1 MTRRNIHGRWRLAL
15 TALILL
21 PLCLRLLTPA
31 GYMPGSLGDGT
42 PFTLCPNSTPGAA
55 QLLALLSGSGEQHH
69 HHHHGS
75 SEESAE
81 SPWEFCGFGVAF
93 TATATAFES
102 SFAIRHEPGAVAPL
116 RPPVIFRPGYTRTFH
131 ARGPPLIAS

>member
-1 MTRRNIHGRWRLAL
+1 MTRRNLHTRWQLAL
-15 TALILL
+15 AALVIL

-31 GYMPGSLGDGT
+31 GYMPGSLADGT

-55 QLLALLSGSGEQHH
+55 RLLAHLAGPDEHH
-69 HHHHGS
+69 HHHHGGG
-75 SEESAE
+75 EDTAE

-93 TATATAFES
+93 TATAPGFES
-102 SFAIRHEPGAVAPL
+102 SLTIRHEPGAAAPF
-116 RPPVIFRPGYTRTFH
+116 PTPVIFRPGYTRTFH